1 MNKCLF
7 TQKRFFGFFLEH
19 IYIAKG
25 DWRSDSI
32 QFVFLFFLILQVDNP
47 WGLNSFPSIFCLAG
61 HTNPSLNQAPEDWI
75 RLDMCTPVYNS
86 KIITSLKQGNMYS
99 TRNFVYKVKI
109 TVTTTLLV
117 MHKCVTQCVTQ
128 IQHVTINQT
137 WQLCLQN
144 LAAVQWAL

>member
-1 MNKCLF
+1 MFIYTKKIF
-7 TQKRFFGFFLEH
+7 WVFFGAYLYSQGWLKVWFNPVCFF
-19 IYIAKG
+19 
-25 DWRSDSI
+25 
-32 QFVFLFFLILQVDNP
+32 FFLILQVDNP

-61 HTNPSLNQAPEDWI
+61 HTNPTLNQAPEDWI